1 MTQFLLA
8 AKDIGRKDNLKQNEK
23 EAIWLFQDLS
33 ITIGMGERHGIK
45 GATGSGKTLLMRS
58 LALLDPVD
66 SGQILWNE
74 AEPPPEQVPAF
85 RGRVS
90 YLHQRP
96 SFFCEHVAEELKMP
110 FSFKTFSGRK
120 FPEEKLEEYLS
131 SLGRDP
137 DFLSKSVVG
146 LSGGEQQL
154 VSLLRSLLLDPD
166 ILLLDE
172 PTAALDPDTTGDVE
186 DLVSRWFDLNDS
198 KKSYL
203 WISHDPAQLERVA
216 DIVHVLAGGVL
227 TEEARG

>member
-1 MTQFLLA
+1 MTEFLLA
-8 AKDIGRKDNLKQNEK
+8 ANEIGRRDNLKQNEK
-23 EAIWLFQDLS
+23 EEIWLFQDLS
-33 ITIGMGERHGIK
+33 FSIGMGERHGIK

-74 AEPPPEQVPAF
+74 AELSPEQVPAF

-96 SFFCEHVAEELKMP
+96 SFFCEFVHEELKLP
-110 FSFKTFSGRK
+110 FSFKTFSGRN
-120 FPEEKLEEYLS
+120 FPDEKLEEYLS
-131 SLGRDP
+131 ILGRDP

-186 DLVSRWFDLNDS
+186 GLVSYWFAMNDS

-203 WISHDPAQLERVA
+203 WISHDPAQLKRVA
-216 DIVHVLAGGVL
+216 DRVHVLAGGVL
-227 TEEARG
+227 TEEARS

>member
-1 MTQFLLA
+1 MTEFLLA
-8 AKDIGRKDNLKQNEK
+8 AKEIGRRDYLKQNEK
-23 EAIWLFQDLS
+23 EELWLFQDLS
-33 ITIGMGERHGIK
+33 ISIGMGERHGIK

-74 AEPPPEQVPAF
+74 EEIAPEQVPAF

-96 SFFCEHVAEELKMP
+96 SFFCEFVEEELKLP
-110 FSFKTFSGRK
+110 FSFKTFSERK
-120 FPEEKLEEYLS
+120 FPKAKLEEFLS
-131 SLGRDP
+131 ILGREP
-137 DFLSKSVVG
+137 DFLAKSVAG

-154 VSLLRSLLLDPD
+154 VSLLRTLLLDPD
-166 ILLLDE
+166 ILFLDE

-186 DLVSRWFDLNDS
+186 GLVSRWFDMNNS

-203 WISHDPAQLERVA
+203 WISHDPAQLQRVA
-216 DIVHVLAGGVL
+216 DRVHVLAGGVL
-227 TEEARG
+227 KEEARD